1 MITSIVTFVIAL
13 AIVLIILKILGKS
26 VKFLTSILINSLV
39 GALIL
44 YILQMFI
51 PGVVLSWWS
60 ALIAGIFGIPG
71 VILVVVLQL
80 FIL

>member
-51 PGVVLSWWS
+51 PGIVLSWWS